1 MAFDYNELPVFAR
14 DYLSYMETVRNC
26 SQNTIREY
34 FYDLRLFLRFVKR
47 HKTGLKDPIDDIVLE
62 NESISLLN
70 QVTLSD
76 LYAYMTFLSRER
88 NMSSRSRARKA
99 ASVKSFYKYLFSK
112 AKVISVNPAMELES
126 PKLAKELPRYLSLE
140 ESKKLLSS
148 IDGRYHERD
157 FAMVVILLNCGLR
170 ISELVG
176 INTNHIR
183 DNETLVVRGKGN
195 KDRTIYL
202 NDACTFAID
211 RYLNV
216 RPKTSSEDP
225 NALFVSMQGKRIS
238 RKTIHV
244 LLKRYF
250 LKAGLDSEK
259 YSAHKLRHTAAT
271 LMYRHGHVDIRALQS
286 ILGHKSIATTEI
298 YTHVDNE
305 KIREAI
311 NSNPL
316 AGVKPSNPTT

>member
-1 MAFDYNELPVFAR
+1 MAFDHKELPVFAR
-14 DYLSYMETVRNC
+14 DYLAYMDTVRNC
-26 SQNTIREY
+26 SENTVREY
-34 FYDLRLFLRFVKR
+34 FYDLRLFLRFIKR
-47 HKTGLKDPIDDIVLE
+47 HKTGSKTPIDEIEIADE
-62 NESISLLN
+62 NISLLKTVN
-70 QVTLSD
+70 LSD
-76 LYAYMTFLSRER
+76 LYAYMTFLNRER
-88 NMSSRSRARKA
+88 GMTSRSRARKA

-112 AKVISVNPAMELES
+112 AKIIDVNPAMELEA

-140 ESKKLLSS
+140 ESKRLLSV

-157 FAMVVILLNCGLR
+157 FAMVIILLNCGLR

-183 DNETLVVRGKGN
+183 DNDTLVVRGKGN

-202 NDACTFAID
+202 NDACIFGIN

-216 RPKTSSEDP
+216 RPKSSPEDP
-225 NALFVSMQGKRIS
+225 NALFVSMQGNRIS

-244 LLKRYF
+244 LLKKYF
-250 LKAGLDSEK
+250 LKAGLDAEK

-271 LMYRHGHVDIRALQS
+271 LMYRHGNVDIRALQS

-316 AGVKPSNPTT
+316 AGVKPDK